1 MGRTLTPSP
10 RRTPLLGIGSA
21 IAALV
26 GVLAVHAL
34 PALPSR
40 ALDVAFIVAACMLLV
55 LPRGRA
61 IAFVLLGFAWWA
73 LRADIALQARLPRD
87 LEGRDFLVSG
97 VVEGLPQRRDD
108 ATRFALRVE
117 RAELDGVDQP
127 LHGTLRL
134 SWYEDAPDD
143 LDACSRWQLR
153 LRLKRPRGLINPGG
167 YDSERQALERGI
179 VAVGYV
185 RDDAQNQRLGVRA
198 FCVDALRERLSRE
211 IAARVPDVHDAALL
225 QAFSI
230 GDTRGLDA
238 DDWEVARING
248 IPHLI
253 AISGFHVGVAGAF
266 GAALAWLLWTLW
278 PRLGLRIAFPRAQ
291 AVATLVAATL
301 YGVLAGGSLPTV
313 RTLLMIAV
321 FALTRLTR
329 RNAGGAHTLALALL
343 AVLAFDPLATL
354 APGFWLSFVG
364 VAFLMLT
371 LVRGGRGLWQ
381 FLRELSVGQCVM
393 TVSLLPLGIWFFG
406 EASLVGAFSNL
417 IAVPLVSFV
426 IVPLC
431 LVGTL
436 ALLVFPPLA
445 DAPLAIAAWISHE
458 QWRLLEWAATWH
470 AAHGYLPEPAP
481 WALALAMLGA
491 LWLFLP
497 RGVPMRALGLLLFAP
512 LLWPNLHAPEN
523 GAFSATVVDVGQGLS
538 VIVRT
543 HGHVL
548 VYDTGARYPSG
559 FDLGDAAV
567 LPTLHALGV
576 SLLDALVVS
585 HGDNDHAGGAAAVVR
600 AYAPARTL
608 AGEPDRID
616 VPAETC
622 AAGQVWTWD
631 GVEFRVLSPV
641 RRGDDTSVRGNDRS
655 CVVLVSGR
663 GGRLLLSGDI
673 SASVESLVAR
683 AVEDGASLALVV
695 PHHGSR
701 TSSSE
706 AFLDTLVPTLA
717 VVSTGWRNH
726 FHHPDPRV
734 VARYAAAEI
743 PLEDTA
749 LDGAVTL
756 DFPVDASPRL
766 AARER
771 ERRRRYW
778 RE

>member
-1 MGRTLTPSP
+1 MPTPSL
-10 RRTPLLGIGSA
+10 RAVPLLGVASA
-21 IAALV
+21 AAVLV

-34 PALPSR
+34 PALPPR
-40 ALDVAFIVAACMLLV
+40 VLDAVIVVVGCALLAW
-55 LPRGRA
+55 PRGRIVA
-61 IAFVLLGFAWWA
+61 LALLGFAWCA
-73 LRADIALQARLPRD
+73 LRADAALDARLPRG

-97 VVEGLPQRRDD
+97 VVQGLPLRRDD
-108 ATRFALRVE
+108 ATRFALRIDRV
-117 RAELDGVDQP
+117 ELDGTEIP

-167 YDSERQALERGI
+167 YDSERQALERGV

-185 RDDAQNQRLGVRA
+185 RDDAANQRVGART
-198 FCVDALRERLSRE
+198 FCVDALRERLSRG
-211 IAARVPDVHDAALL
+211 IAERVPDTHDAALL

-238 DDWEVARING
+238 DDWEIARING

-266 GAALAWLLWTLW
+266 GAAFAWLLWTLW
-278 PRLGLRIAFPRAQ
+278 PRLGLRIAFPQAQ
-291 AVATLVAATL
+291 AVSTLIAATL
-301 YGVLAGGSLPTV
+301 YGILAGGSLPTV

-321 FALTRLTR
+321 FALTRLAR

-364 VAFLMLT
+364 VAFLMLS
-371 LVRGGRGLWQ
+371 LERGRGAWR

-393 TVSLLPLGIWFFG
+393 TVSLLPLGVWFFG

-436 ALLVFPPLA
+436 ALLAAPSLA
-445 DAPLAIAAWISHE
+445 AAPFAVAAWISHW
-458 QWRLLEWAATWH
+458 QWRLLEWAATWP

-481 WALALAMLGA
+481 WALALALLGA

-512 LLWPNLHAPEN
+512 LLWPNLHAPDN
-523 GAFSATVVDVGQGLS
+523 GAFAATVVDVGQGLS

-543 HGHVL
+543 HSHVL

-576 SLLDALVVS
+576 SRLDALVVS
-585 HGDNDHAGGAAAVVR
+585 HADNDHAGGAAAVVR
-600 AYAPARTL
+600 AHAPARTL
-608 AGEPDRID
+608 AGEPERID

-622 AAGQVWTWD
+622 AAGQAWTWD
-631 GVEFRVLSPV
+631 EVEFRVLSPV
-641 RRGDDTSVRGNDRS
+641 RNGDIESAHGNDLS

-663 GGRLLLSGDI
+663 GGRLLLTGDI
-673 SASVESLVAR
+673 SSNIEPAVAQ
-683 AVEDGASLALVV
+683 AVGMGAPLALVV

-701 TSSSE
+701 TSSGE
-706 AFLDTLVPTLA
+706 TFLDALAPTLA

-726 FHHPDPRV
+726 FHHPDPRI
-734 VARYAAAEI
+734 VARYAAAHI

-756 DFPVDASPRL
+756 DFPVDEPPRL
-766 AARER
+766 VARER

>member
-1 MGRTLTPSP
+1 MPVTAKSP
-10 RRTPLLGIGSA
+10 LFGVASA
-21 IAALV
+21 AAALV

-34 PALPSR
+34 PELPSR
-40 ALDVAFIVAACMLLV
+40 ALDVACIVFACMLLAV
-55 LPRGRA
+55 PRGRVV
-61 IAFVLLGFAWWA
+61 AFALLGFAWCA
-73 LRADIALQARLPRD
+73 LRADIALDARLSRD

-97 VVEGLPQRRDD
+97 VVQGLPLHRDD

-117 RAELDGVDQP
+117 HAELDGAELP

-134 SWYEDAPDD
+134 SWYDDAPDD

-179 VAVGYV
+179 AAVGYV
-185 RDDAQNQRLGVRA
+185 RDDAQNRRLGARA
-198 FCVDALRERLSRE
+198 LCVDALRERLSRD
-211 IAARVPDVHDAALL
+211 IAARVPDAHDAALL

-238 DDWEVARING
+238 GDWEVARING

-278 PRLGLRIAFPRAQ
+278 PRFGLRIAFPQAQ
-291 AVATLVAATL
+291 ALATLIAATL
-301 YGVLAGGSLPTV
+301 YGILAGGSLPTV

-321 FALTRLTR
+321 FALTRLAR

-371 LVRGGRGLWQ
+371 LVRGDRSLLG
-381 FLRELSVGQCVM
+381 FLRELSAGQCVM
-393 TVSLLPLGIWFFG
+393 TVSLLPLGVWFFG

-431 LVGTL
+431 LLGTL
-436 ALLVFPPLA
+436 ALLIAPPLA
-445 DAPLAIAAWISHE
+445 GAPLAVAAWISHQ
-458 QWRLLEWAATWH
+458 QWRLLEWAATWP

-481 WALALAMLGA
+481 WALALALLGA

-497 RGVPMRALGLLLFAP
+497 RGVPARALGLLLFAP
-512 LLWPNLHAPEN
+512 LFWPNLQAPEI

-543 HGHVL
+543 RDHVL
-548 VYDTGARYPSG
+548 VYDAGARYPSG

-567 LPTLHALGV
+567 LPTLHAFGV
-576 SLLDALVVS
+576 SRLDALVVS
-585 HGDNDHAGGAAAVVR
+585 HGDNDHAGGAAAIAR

-608 AGEPDRID
+608 AGESDRID
-616 VPAETC
+616 VPAEAC
-622 AAGQVWTWD
+622 AAGQAWTWD
-631 GVEFRVLSPV
+631 GVDFRVLSPALEV
-641 RRGDDTSVRGNDRS
+641 DAAVHGNDRS

-663 GGRLLLSGDI
+663 GGRLLLPGDI
-673 SASVESLVAR
+673 SRGIEPAVAQ
-683 AVEDGASLALVV
+683 AVAAGAPLALVV

-701 TSSSE
+701 TSSSQ
-706 AFLDTLVPTLA
+706 AFIDALAPTLA
-717 VVSTGWRNH
+717 VVSTGWRNR
-726 FHHPDPRV
+726 FHHPAAGV
-734 VARYAAAEI
+734 VARYAAAGI
-743 PLEDTA
+743 PLENTA

-756 DFPVDASPRL
+756 DFPVDAPPRL